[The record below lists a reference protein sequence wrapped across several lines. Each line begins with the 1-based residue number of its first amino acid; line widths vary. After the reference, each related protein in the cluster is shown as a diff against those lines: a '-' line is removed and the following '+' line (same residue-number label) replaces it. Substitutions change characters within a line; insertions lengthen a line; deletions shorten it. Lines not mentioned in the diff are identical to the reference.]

1 MTGSHSSLTEHK
13 ADRPPAEA
21 RQHTHPIFLQY
32 TPHPHAGHSPRVT
45 DCYHRQRESSLKPK
59 DTHTGCTL
67 SVCCIH
73 SHTCYCRQRQPSSK
87 QKTHLACL
95 PHKPF
100 HTRSQSTETGSH
112 GLLTRQYNSVVQ
124 HTLYHARLQ
133 SLFGHAETLVESK
146 RYNTLCTMHACSHCL
161 VMQRPLSKANVT
173 THSVPCTPA
182 VTVWSCRDP
191 RRKQTLQHTLYH
203 ARLQSL
209 FGHAET
215 LVESKRHKSIHLVA

>member
-1 MTGSHSSLTEHK
+1 MLTEHK

-32 TPHPHAGHSPRVT
+32 TPHPHAGHSLRVT

-59 DTHTGCTL
+59 GTHTGCTL

-146 RYNTLCTMHACSHCL
+146 RPQKYSPCSIISDFFWFRQKKCGKL
-161 VMQRPLSKANVT
+161 I
-173 THSVPCTPA
+173 VPRFTSELMESD
-182 VTVWSCRDP
+182 TVWI
-191 RRKQTLQHTLYH
+191 
-203 ARLQSL
+203 
-209 FGHAET
+209 
-215 LVESKRHKSIHLVA
+215 SINH